1 MKGNISK
8 VLTSILIAMSLTV
21 SGTGAVAVAE
31 TGPARGAEA
40 LNIGLDTSGPGVPGA
55 SSASGESSGSS
66 SSTAAFT
73 TTPASSAPGS
83 TASVLSPF
91 NTNIYGT
98 PVNGYYCDAVT
109 TYTYENFESDISR
122 LVSEYGSVVKS
133 SVLGVSADNRN
144 IYELI
149 VGEPSAENQILLT
162 GTTHGREYITS
173 QLVMRQI
180 HDLLSMAKN
189 GGGFKGQGVASLLQ
203 TTCIHVIPMVN
214 PDGAALS
221 QFGASK
227 VKNQTILG
235 NLKAMIQHDQQ
246 RENYTGDTDW
256 YYRRWKNNA
265 NGVDINRNFSIG
277 WKELD
282 DSRYYPSYEYYKGA
296 AAESEAET
304 QALIK
309 VLNEASFDEVINYH
323 AQGSVVYWSFGGA
336 PEEVEARSKQIAE
349 LVKQDTGYI
358 LGAASTNKNSVG
370 SGSYK
375 EYLALKGIPS
385 VTIEVGI
392 GSCPLPDTDI
402 DGIWQ
407 RNSEVLKDLVY
418 EINHR

>member
-1 MKGNISK
+1 MKKNINK
-8 VLTSILIAMSLTV
+8 IIMSILIAMSLAV
-21 SGTGAVAVAE
+21 SGTSAVAMAE
-31 TGPARGAEA
+31 TGPARGAEP
-40 LNIGLDTSGPGVPGA
+40 LDTGIGTGGPSVPGSAA
-55 SSASGESSGSS
+55 SGASAAGTAASGSTNAATSASANSSLI
-66 SSTAAFT
+66 
-73 TTPASSAPGS
+73 AS
-83 TASVLSPF
+83 SPF
-91 NTNIYGT
+91 NTNVYGS
-98 PVNGYYCDAVT
+98 PVNGYYCDGVT
-109 TYTYENFESDISR
+109 TYTYENLESDISA
-122 LVSEYGSVVKS
+122 LVSEFGSVVKS

-144 IYELI
+144 IYELT

-162 GTTHGREYITS
+162 ATMHGREYITT

-180 HDLLSMAKN
+180 HDMLSMAKN

-214 PDGAALS
+214 PDGAVLS

-227 VKNQTILG
+227 VKSQTILG

-282 DSRYYPSYEYYKGA
+282 DSRYYPSYEYYKGPS
-296 AAESEAET
+296 AESEAET

-336 PEEVEARSKQIAE
+336 PEGVEARSKQLAE

-407 RNSEVLKDLVY
+407 RNAEVLKDLVY
-418 EINHR
+418 ELNHR